1 MAGKEPFVE
10 TLTGR
15 YLRTAGAW
23 RRRHGGGDHRL
34 VLRPHRQLR
43 DPRHVFFVGELPVT
57 SSGEIPKTKLRAQG
71 AKDPP
76 LAGDDALGRDAAT
89 REPRAVS
96 GAWRVH

>member
-1 MAGKEPFVE
+1 MI
-10 TLTGR
+10 
-15 YLRTAGAW
+15 
-23 RRRHGGGDHRL
+23 
-34 VLRPHRQLR
+34 
-43 DPRHVFFVGELPVT
+43 FVGELPVT

-76 LAGDDALGRDAAT
+76 LAGDDALGRGAAT